1 MMENSSPVSSRDGV
15 CTVCSGDT
23 TSFRFPHNHY
33 FHSPRSVLLPS
44 SCLILQAIEL
54 RVGSIV
60 YPLPY
65 IQTDPLAQAGNVGI
79 MQRLWSRTPSA
90 QSSCRCVSCLTS
102 GAAGLTSRGTTAASK
117 RRFQFANSITAF
129 YSSIFAAAALAD
141 AQGKDKRRVEWEEK
155 IAAVREEVSVLVTEE
170 ERLLSAL
177 ESRRRRRDASGRIL
191 QTRSYSTAVPP
202 FGGDAYGVHG
212 KAGPG
217 VRSGEQDNDQFF
229 DGIPK
234 ADLDSAIKET
244 EDDEMFLDPKRPPPR
259 WLSGPLM
266 QQKAV
271 RVLALKQLAIR
282 FLLRPSIAHNYS
294 GIQMNYIADSQVPP
308 INPSFLLDEL
318 NKLRK
323 RIRFIKENEREN
335 IDDLIH
341 GLRIRHYYDVRR
353 EKMKL
358 DQEVEQDT
366 NLYLTGRMSVQEL
379 LLRLAN
385 NLTQSTDP
393 DRPLAFKYMLAAF
406 TQTRQNDLGEM
417 LLRTLLPNT
426 FLLTSPLI
434 IMILNFF
441 RKTKDLRNF
450 DLFLKMLRGEDF
462 PVNMGKM
469 PVFKQRLVNGIDLT
483 VPPLDSS
490 NPVLYSALIAAAL
503 RFDQPHRADAFC
515 EAARGTGF
523 VDSYHTLFSY
533 LRFYAIRKD
542 WWSGVHS
549 LKRAVAYLGSTS
561 QHIEKFTER
570 LIVYM
575 VNICDACEQHD
586 VALALIKAAIDSG
599 FDSRAA
605 EKQLDI
611 ETLDGLLLERWRK
624 IAAESDAGSQDKP
637 LKDKCFSFAHVAG
650 ELLSNLRE
658 GPNPAQLRRKSM
670 GEFSQ
675 TLLSNAL
682 DGRRSEDKPPN
693 LNAVVSEAASE
704 GATELL
710 NDDVGSVGQLNQAD
724 KGSSAA
730 EIDNQNKE
738 ITVLRLEFGQLK
750 EMFTQSIQAY
760 RSQAEIINSQNEAI
774 TVLQTEVREAKK
786 VAKIVKEAYEVQRVN
801 SQRQDIWIQSL
812 ESNTA
817 HLKKQVG
824 SDRQEL
830 EQKLGSLSDAR
841 ESDRHEF
848 NQRLKHAKKNG
859 HPDET
864 KIPHPKYPNSKPAIT
879 FVKS

>member
-1 MMENSSPVSSRDGV
+1 
-15 CTVCSGDT
+15 
-23 TSFRFPHNHY
+23 
-33 FHSPRSVLLPS
+33 
-44 SCLILQAIEL
+44 
-54 RVGSIV
+54 
-60 YPLPY
+60 
-65 IQTDPLAQAGNVGI
+65 

-90 QSSCRCVSCLTS
+90 QSTCRCVSCLTP

-117 RRFQFANSITAF
+117 RRFRFANSITAF

-155 IAAVREEVSVLVTEE
+155 IAAVREEVSALMTEE

-177 ESRRRRRDASGRIL
+177 ESRRRRRDSNGGIL

-202 FGGDAYGVHG
+202 FGGDVHGVHRRV
-212 KAGPG
+212 GPG
-217 VRSGEQDNDQFF
+217 VMSGKHDNDQFF
-229 DGIPK
+229 DRIPG
-234 ADLDSAIKET
+234 AGLDSVIRET
-244 EDDEMFLDPKRPPPR
+244 EDDEMFLDPRKPPPR

-271 RVLALKQLAIR
+271 RMLALKQLAIR

-294 GIQMNYIADSQVPP
+294 GIQMNYIADAQVPP

-318 NKLRK
+318 NRLRK
-323 RIRFIKENEREN
+323 RIRFIKENEKEN

-385 NLTQSTDP
+385 NLTHSTDP
-393 DRPLAFKYMLAAF
+393 DRPVAFKYMLTAF

-434 IMILNFF
+434 VMILNFF

-462 PVNMGKM
+462 PVNLGKM
-469 PVFKQRLVNGIDLT
+469 PVFKQRLINGIDLT

-515 EAARGTGF
+515 EVARGTGF

-542 WWSGVHS
+542 WWSGMHT

-575 VNICDACEQHD
+575 VNVCDACEQHD
-586 VALALIKAAIDSG
+586 VAQILIKAAIDSG

-611 ETLDGLLLERWRK
+611 DTLDGFLLERWQK
-624 IAAESDAGSQDKP
+624 IAAESATVSQDKP

-650 ELLSNLRE
+650 ELLSNLAG
-658 GPNPAQLRRKSM
+658 GPSPAQLRQKSM
-670 GEFSQ
+670 EEFSQ

-682 DGRRSEDKPPN
+682 DGRRSEEKPSIS
-693 LNAVVSEAASE
+693 NAMVSEAAS
-704 GATELL
+704 GGTIDLH
-710 NDDVGSVGQLNQAD
+710 NHDVGSVGQLNQAD
-724 KGSSAA
+724 KDLSAA
-730 EIDNQNKE
+730 GVDNQNKE
-738 ITVLRLEFGQLK
+738 VTALKLEFGQLK
-750 EMFTQSIQAY
+750 EMFTQSIQAN
-760 RSQAEIINSQNEAI
+760 RSQAEVINSQNEAI
-774 TVLQTEVREAKK
+774 TVLQTEARETKK
-786 VAKIVKEAYEVQRVN
+786 VAKIIKEAYEVQRVN
-801 SQRQDIWIQSL
+801 SQHQDIRIQSL

-817 HLKKQVG
+817 QLKKQME

-830 EQKLGSLSDAR
+830 EQKLSSLADAR
-841 ESDRHEF
+841 KSDRHEF
-848 NQRLKHAKKNG
+848 NQRLKHVKKNRQT
-859 HPDET
+859 DEM

-879 FVKS
+879 FVKSSATISK